1 MQNET
6 LFLIVT
12 LAAAGLTGISL
23 LTARRRV
30 APQRARAEVRSRRPG
45 AKTRR

>member
-12 LAAAGLTGISL
+12 LATAALAGLSA